1 MQIVTTHEAKTHL
14 SRLLAAVEKGEEI
27 LIARGKKV
35 VARLVPETEAN
46 AQKARPKVGDIIGE
60 PFEFSDAA
68 FAPISDD
75 ELRDVWGL

>member
-35 VARLVPETEAN
+35 VARLLPVTPPE
-46 AQKARPKVGDIIGE
+46 KPPRPKVGSIKGPIFHFPD
-60 PFEFSDAA
+60 SA
-68 FAPISDD
+68 FAPLTEE
-75 ELRDVWGL
+75 ELREWGL